1 MKKEALNEKRL
12 HRGSD
17 KPCTV
22 RGALRAKNKKRKKK
36 KKKKKKKTPQTNEK
50 CIYDLGKT
58 IFNLNYIIMIM
69 NERDYKKIIL
79 SSKSY

>member
-22 RGALRAKNKKRKKK
+22 RGALRAKKEKKKKKRKKK
-36 KKKKKKKTPQTNEK
+36 KKK
-50 CIYDLGKT
+50 
-58 IFNLNYIIMIM
+58 
-69 NERDYKKIIL
+69 L
-79 SSKSY
+79 SQQ

>member
-22 RGALRAKNKKRKKK
+22 RGALRAK
-36 KKKKKKKTPQTNEK
+36 
-50 CIYDLGKT
+50 
-58 IFNLNYIIMIM
+58 
-69 NERDYKKIIL
+69 KKIINKKIYKNL
-79 SSKSY
+79 KKIFFKFFPPRPKAVGRV